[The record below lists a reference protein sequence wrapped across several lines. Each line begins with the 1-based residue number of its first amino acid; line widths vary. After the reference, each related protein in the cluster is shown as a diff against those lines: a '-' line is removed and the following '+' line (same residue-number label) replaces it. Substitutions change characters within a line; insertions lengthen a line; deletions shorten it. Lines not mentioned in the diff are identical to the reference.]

1 MVMKKLYWLIL
12 LLLVGT
18 LIGCTQ
24 DSADQGNDL
33 IVTDGASEQSYS
45 VDDLKAL
52 GAEEAAFQEVTYVGV
67 PLRLLLEDA
76 GFDPA
81 GVSAVKATAAD
92 GFTANYDPALVNR
105 PDTLV
110 AYAQAAGPLGEDEG
124 TFRMVLPDQ
133 EGKLNPRDL
142 VELRVYP

>member
-1 MVMKKLYWLIL
+1 MRHYM
-12 LLLVGT
+12 LLLVT
-18 LIGCTQ
+18 LFGLLISCDQ
-24 DSADQGNDL
+24 VSPAQGNNL
-33 IVTDGASEQSYS
+33 IVTDGSSERSYD
-45 VDDLKAL
+45 VEDLKAL
-52 GAEEAAFQEVTYVGV
+52 GAEQATFQEVTYTGV

-76 GFDPA
+76 GFDSA
-81 GVSAVKATAAD
+81 GLSAVKATATD
-92 GFTANYDPALVNR
+92 GFSANYDPELIYK

-110 AYAQAAGPLGEDEG
+110 AYARADGPLADDEG

>member
-1 MVMKKLYWLIL
+1 M
-12 LLLVGT
+12 
-18 LIGCTQ
+18 
-24 DSADQGNDL
+24 
-33 IVTDGASEQSYS
+33 VTDGTNEQSYS

-52 GAEEAAFQEVTYVGV
+52 GAEEAAFQEVTYTGV

-81 GVSAVKATAAD
+81 SVSAVKATAAD
-92 GFTANYDPALVNR
+92 GFSANYDPELVNR

-110 AYAQAAGPLGEDEG
+110 AYARADGPLAEEDG

>member
-1 MVMKKLYWLIL
+1 MKKLYWLIL
-12 LLLVGT
+12 AALLTGL
-18 LIGCTQ
+18 LAGCAQEATEP
-24 DSADQGNDL
+24 GNVL
-33 IVTDGASEQSYS
+33 LVTDGTSEQSYS

-52 GAEEAAFQEVTYVGV
+52 GAEEAAFREVTYTGV
-67 PLRLLLEDA
+67 PLALLLKDA

-81 GVSAVKATAAD
+81 SVAAVKATAAD
-92 GFTANYDPALVNR
+92 GFSANYDPELVNR

-110 AYAQAAGPLGEDEG
+110 AYAQADGPLAEEDG

-133 EGKLNPRDL
+133 EGKLNPRNI

>member
-1 MVMKKLYWLIL
+1 MKKLYWLIL
-12 LLLVGT
+12 LVLIGL

-24 DSADQGNDL
+24 DSADQGTAL

-52 GAEEAAFQEVTYVGV
+52 GAEEAAFRDITYTGV
-67 PLRLLLEDA
+67 PLALLLEDA

-81 GVSAVKATAAD
+81 GVSAVKAMAAD
-92 GFTANYDPALVNR
+92 GFTANYDPSLVNR

-110 AYAQAAGPLGEDEG
+110 AYAQADGPLGEDEG